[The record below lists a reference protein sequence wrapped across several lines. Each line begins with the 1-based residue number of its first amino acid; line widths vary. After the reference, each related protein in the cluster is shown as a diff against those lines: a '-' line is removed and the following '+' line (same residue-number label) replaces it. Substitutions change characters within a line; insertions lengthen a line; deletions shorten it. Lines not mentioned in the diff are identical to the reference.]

1 LEEDGVTD
9 SVNVRALAL
18 DCLIEIMEQDKY
30 SHLVL
35 REVLDKYAYL
45 EKQERAFLT
54 RLVEGT
60 IERLLQMDDIID
72 TCSKVKV
79 KKMKPLIRNLLRMS
93 VYQIYYMDSVP
104 DSAVCNEAV
113 KLARK
118 RGFSQLSGFV
128 NGVLRSIARN
138 RQPLTYPDLSRRYSV
153 PEWII
158 SQWEK
163 QFGSEK
169 TEAIL
174 KHFEGKAPITIRVN
188 TEKNTPEELLIELR
202 EQGIAVSPVGVLP
215 YALTID
221 HFDSIQRLPA
231 FAEGKFYVQDL
242 SSMMVAETAI
252 PKEDDYIID
261 VCAAPGGKSTHLAEM
276 LHGTGH
282 VEARDLTDYKVG
294 LIQENIDRHGLSNMS
309 ARRQDA
315 TVFDPE
321 SLEKA
326 DILICDLPCSGL
338 GVIGRKKDIRYKMT
352 PEKEKELCSL
362 QRAILDTVYAYV
374 KKGGSLIYSTC
385 TIHEAE
391 NEENVRWFVQQHPEF
406 TVISMK
412 QLLPGDVGADGFFI
426 AKLVR
431 NNDGK

>member
-1 LEEDGVTD
+1 
-9 SVNVRALAL
+9 
-18 DCLIEIMEQDKY
+18 
-30 SHLVL
+30 
-35 REVLDKYAYL
+35 
-45 EKQERAFLT
+45 
-54 RLVEGT
+54 
-60 IERLLQMDDIID
+60 
-72 TCSKVKV
+72 
-79 KKMKPLIRNLLRMS
+79 
-93 VYQIYYMDSVP
+93 
-104 DSAVCNEAV
+104 
-113 KLARK
+113 
-118 RGFSQLSGFV
+118 
-128 NGVLRSIARN
+128 
-138 RQPLTYPDLSRRYSV
+138 
-153 PEWII
+153 
-158 SQWEK
+158 
-163 QFGSEK
+163 
-169 TEAIL
+169 
-174 KHFEGKAPITIRVN
+174 
-188 TEKNTPEELLIELR
+188 
-202 EQGIAVSPVGVLP
+202 
-215 YALTID
+215 
-221 HFDSIQRLPA
+221 
-231 FAEGKFYVQDL
+231 
-242 SSMMVAETAI
+242 MMVAETAI

-321 SLEKA
+321 SVEKA

-406 TVISMK
+406 TVISVK